1 MFSHLSWLHKPD
13 QPSRGECLVVHVK
26 WSDMSWQGCP
36 VTWTVVIGQIIED
49 SKGGISV
56 KGLTLAVAGSE
67 EEAMN
72 LFFEGETNRAIA
84 EHQVPLP
91 CSPPP

>member
-1 MFSHLSWLHKPD
+1 VPHFRCARD
-13 QPSRGECLVVHVK
+13 
-26 WSDMSWQGCP
+26 
-36 VTWTVVIGQIIED
+36 QIIED
-49 SKGGISV
+49 SKGGITV

-84 EHQVPLP
+84 EHQVVPAAL
-91 CSPPP
+91 SSASFRARSR

>member
-1 MFSHLSWLHKPD
+1 M
-13 QPSRGECLVVHVK
+13 
-26 WSDMSWQGCP
+26 
-36 VTWTVVIGQIIED
+36 VIGQIIED

-56 KGLTLAVAGSE
+56 KGMTLAVAGSE

-84 EHQVPLP
+84 EHQVLLP
-91 CSPPP
+91 CPPPP